1 VRLGLV
7 LGEAGNGLRR
17 NVSMVISVILV
28 TFISLTFVG
37 AAILLQMQIG
47 QMKGYWYDRAQVAVY
62 MCTDVD
68 TTGNCSQ
75 AEATQA
81 QIDNVRALL
90 DGSTLAPYI
99 EKYEYETHDQAYK
112 NFQAQFANSPVAAFV
127 TPDTL
132 NESFRVNLVNPDDA
146 DVLIESLSGAA
157 GVQAVQDQR
166 GYLDQIFSVL
176 NAASA
181 TAIGIAVLMLI
192 AAVLLIATTIR
203 LSAFSRRRELGIMR
217 LVGAS
222 NRFIQTPFRA
232 RGRVRVVHRL
242 AARGGR
248 DRGHRA
254 VLRTGRARADAADHD
269 DARGARRRP
278 RRRAHPHRRGGAA
291 RGGLGE
297 RRDLAVPQGLICR

>member
-1 VRLGLV
+1 MRLGLI
-7 LGEAGNGLRR
+7 LGEVGNGLRR

-68 TTGNCSQ
+68 TTGTCSQ
-75 AEATQA
+75 AEATKS
-81 QIDNVRALL
+81 QIDDVESLL
-90 DGSTLAPYI
+90 NSPTLKPYI
-99 EKYEYETHDQAYK
+99 KKYEYETHEQAYQ
-112 NFQAQFANSPVAAFV
+112 NFQDQLSGSPIASLV
-127 TPDTL
+127 TPDVL
-132 NESFRVNLVNPDDA
+132 NESFRVNLNNPDDA
-146 DVLIESLSGAA
+146 DVLVESLSGQA
-157 GVQAVQDQR
+157 GVQEVRDQR

-222 NRFIQTPFRA
+222 NRFIQTPFVLEGVFA
-232 RGRVRVVHRL
+232 SVIGSVLASVAIVGIVQFFVQGVLVQTLGNTTTPFVDLGDALIVVPILIVLGALL
-242 AARGGR
+242 AAASASVAISRYLK
-248 DRGHRA
+248 
-254 VLRTGRARADAADHD
+254 V
-269 DARGARRRP
+269 
-278 RRRAHPHRRGGAA
+278 
-291 RGGLGE
+291 
-297 RRDLAVPQGLICR
+297 